1 MDPEQ
6 GNHESQSVEFYT
18 NMKIIAKGTYT
29 IFSSSIIGI
38 LLAYLSKILIIR
50 YLNPA
55 QYGILSLSIT
65 FIGIFTTIF
74 SLGIPGGLVRQA
86 SFEFGKGNKKEAE
99 KMFTTSFFFMLIFS
113 FFAAFS
119 LYFFSPFIASI
130 MHKSELVLPLKIFSL
145 TLPFVMLRV
154 LIVNIYRCF
163 NRTDVMALFTNILPN
178 AVKLLSVA
186 IIVYF
191 TLTFKYV
198 VIFYSLPFI
207 LPSLPLFVYFF
218 RTMEVKIKNI
228 SLNAFRKVLKYSL
241 PLYIPGLINIA
252 SSNIANIIMG
262 IYLTSAAIGI
272 YFASSSLASM
282 LGLFLTSVNFLYYP
296 LASSI
301 CGKGKFEEIKD
312 LYISI
317 TKWVV
322 FFFFP
327 FFLVCILFPKA
338 LLLHLFRKNYYL
350 GWKVLLL
357 LAIGYSIHT
366 ALGPNGMTLFAL
378 GKPESATYMSLAG
391 FVANTTLSILLI
403 PKIGIL
409 GAGISFLVSAFIQ
422 NILASLWLYKS
433 YKIHA
438 FTKEVLGPFA
448 VSTMIALFFRLTFL
462 KTYQPRL
469 WHYLFL
475 IPLFY
480 AIYFAFMLLLKC
492 IDETDLKLMKALE
505 RKLGINLRLL
515 KKIVKK
521 II

>member
-6 GNHESQSVEFYT
+6 GGQENQSAEFYE

-29 IFSSSIIGI
+29 IFLSSVIGI
-38 LLAYLSKILIIR
+38 FLAYLSKILIIR
-50 YLNPA
+50 YLNSA

-65 FIGIFTTIF
+65 FIGIFATIF
-74 SLGIPGGLVRQA
+74 SFGIPAGLVRQA
-86 SFEFGKGNKKEAE
+86 SFEVGKGNEKEAE
-99 KMFTTSFFFMLIFS
+99 KMFTTSFFFLLIFS

-119 LYFFSPFIASI
+119 LYIFSPFIASI

-178 AVKLLSVA
+178 AIKLLCVI

-191 TLTFKYV
+191 ALSFKYV
-198 VIFYSLPFI
+198 VIFYSFPFI
-207 LPSLPLFVYFF
+207 FPSIPLFVYFL
-218 RTMEVKIKNI
+218 RSIEIKIKNF
-228 SLNAFRKVLKYSL
+228 SLNAFRKVLRYSL
-241 PLYIPGLINIA
+241 PLYVPGLINIA

-262 IYLTSAAIGI
+262 IYLTSSSIGI
-272 YFASSSLASM
+272 YFASYSLASM
-282 LGLFLTSVNFLYYP
+282 LGLFLSSVNFLYYP

-312 LYISI
+312 LYISL

-327 FFLVCILFPKA
+327 FFIVCILFPKA

-357 LAIGYSIHT
+357 LAIAYSIHT
-366 ALGPNGMTLFAL
+366 TLGPNGMTLFAL
-378 GKPESATYMSLAG
+378 GKPESATYMSFAG
-391 FVANTTLSILLI
+391 FVVNATFSIILI

-409 GAGISFLVSAFIQ
+409 GAAILFLASAFIQ
-422 NILASLWLYKS
+422 NTIASLWLYKS
-433 YKIHA
+433 YRIHA
-438 FTKEVLGPFA
+438 LNKEVLGPFA
-448 VSTMIALFFRLTFL
+448 LSTALTLFFRLIFL

-480 AIYFAFMLLLKC
+480 AIYFLFMLLLKC
-492 IDETDLKLMKALE
+492 VDETDLKLMRALE
-505 RKLGINLRLL
+505 RKLGINLKFM

-521 II
+521 LI